1 MCAAKKQAAAAAAAA
16 AASAASETKAA
27 PADTPA
33 TEQNESN
40 NSGYLILGVGC
51 LIISALG
58 VYYQREVIWA
68 SFANRAGT
76 NSTPK
81 KEPNPEEN
89 FSPPPTK
96 TLKWPTIRQMA

>member
-1 MCAAKKQAAAAAAAA
+1 VRAAKKQAAAAA
-16 AASAASETKAA
+16 SAVSETKAA

-40 NSGYLILGVGC
+40 NSGHLTLGVGG

-58 VYYQREVIWA
+58 VYYQREAIMA
-68 SFANRAGT
+68 SSANRAGT
-76 NSTPK
+76 ESTPK

-89 FSPPPTK
+89 VSPPPTK
-96 TLKWPTIRQMA
+96 TIWQMDCKDIYGLM